1 MPALTPAQ
9 RRSGAVR
16 RTLAA
21 QGLDEAVTW
30 SFMPGAQADLFGGVP
45 DSLRLANPISA
56 DLDVLRPSILPNLI
70 AALGRNVDRGF
81 ADLGLFELGPA
92 YRDDTPDGQQ
102 LVAAGARQGNIEPPH
117 WSAPARPVDALD
129 AKADALAA
137 LAAAGAPAANAQ
149 IGRDAPDWY
158 HPGRS
163 ASLRLGKKVLAWFG
177 EIHPR
182 VLQDMGVRG
191 PVAAFEVFLDAV
203 PEPRAR
209 TAARPPLRL
218 SPFQPVRRDFAFVV
232 ADTVAAGDV
241 LRAAR
246 NADKALIADVA
257 LFDVYTGK
265 GIEDG
270 RKSLAIEVT
279 LQPVDKTLTDA
290 EIDAVA
296 AQIVASVEKA
306 TGGTLR
312 G

>member
-1 MPALTPAQ
+1 
-9 RRSGAVR
+9 
-16 RTLAA
+16 
-21 QGLDEAVTW
+21 
-30 SFMPGAQADLFGGVP
+30 MPGAQADLFGGVP

-92 YRDDTPDGQQ
+92 YQDDTPDGQQ
-102 LVAAGARQGNIEPPH
+102 LVAAGARQGNMDPPH

-163 ASLRLGKKVLAWFG
+163 ASLRLGKNVLAYFG

-182 VLQDMGVRG
+182 VLTEMGVRG

-218 SPFQPVRRDFAFVV
+218 SPFQPVRRDFAFLV
-232 ADTVAAGDV
+232 ADSVAAGDV

-246 NADKALIADVA
+246 NADKALIADAA
-257 LFDVYTGK
+257 LFDIYTGK
-265 GIEDG
+265 GIPEG
-270 RKSLAIEVT
+270 QKSLAFEVT

-296 AQIVASVEKA
+296 AQIVAAVEKA